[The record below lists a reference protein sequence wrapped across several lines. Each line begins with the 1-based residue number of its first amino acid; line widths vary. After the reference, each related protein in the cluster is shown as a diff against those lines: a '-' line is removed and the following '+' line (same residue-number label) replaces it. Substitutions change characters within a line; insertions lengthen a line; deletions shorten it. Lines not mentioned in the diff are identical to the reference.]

1 MASQN
6 EDSLHAP
13 KHNANPT
20 HIYIYMKNRKKKSKI
35 AMEQKIQNTFLYLS
49 CSQLRLVTSVNG
61 LT

>member
-20 HIYIYMKNRKKKSKI
+20 HIYIYEKSKK
-35 AMEQKIQNTFLYLS
+35 EK
-49 CSQLRLVTSVNG
+49 
-61 LT
+61 